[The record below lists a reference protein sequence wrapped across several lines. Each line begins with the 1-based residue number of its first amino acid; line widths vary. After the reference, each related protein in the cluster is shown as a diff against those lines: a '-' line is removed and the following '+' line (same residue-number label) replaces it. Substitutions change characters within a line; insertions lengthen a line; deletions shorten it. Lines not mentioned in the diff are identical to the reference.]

1 MPHDEQEDQDDM
13 PAEAAEIFTE
23 SAVLIKQGWLTK
35 KGGKK
40 GLLGM
45 TSWKKR
51 WFKMTSDSIAYCD
64 KEENGTVKGG
74 ILLETVTACRPAT
87 DTECGVANGF
97 IIDANNER
105 TFVMHASN
113 VDDRDSW
120 ITQITLTVEALKP
133 PPKPK
138 AFEAPPKFED
148 PIQVCYWSCRGR
160 AAALRMMCFYAEYE
174 HVEFPMFKIVPKSE
188 DEGGGWDASEWFCEA
203 AKFSLAKSNA
213 LINLP
218 YIVNKKTNQVITQ
231 SNACAMYL
239 ARRLDLLGNEEETIA
254 NEQLLGELSD
264 MGAKGGKMFY
274 TTDASADYEKYY
286 GGDVATGC
294 NKIVAW
300 LEQRGNKFLV
310 GSVPMVADFK
320 FFEYLDTHESI
331 SNQILGR
338 GFLGAY
344 PRLQLYH
351 ADIKVLP
358 TLKGYFAG
366 EYGNL
371 PMMGPTAKVGNSVD
385 PAASAPL
392 YDMATADAAP
402 STSADE

>member
-1 MPHDEQEDQDDM
+1 
-13 PAEAAEIFTE
+13 
-23 SAVLIKQGWLTK
+23 
-35 KGGKK
+35 
-40 GLLGM
+40 
-45 TSWKKR
+45 
-51 WFKMTSDSIAYCD
+51 
-64 KEENGTVKGG
+64 
-74 ILLETVTACRPAT
+74 
-87 DTECGVANGF
+87 
-97 IIDANNER
+97 
-105 TFVMHASN
+105 
-113 VDDRDSW
+113 
-120 ITQITLTVEALKP
+120 
-133 PPKPK
+133 
-138 AFEAPPKFED
+138 
-148 PIQVCYWSCRGR
+148 
-160 AAALRMMCFYAEYE
+160 
-174 HVEFPMFKIVPKSE
+174 
-188 DEGGGWDASEWFCEA
+188 
-203 AKFSLAKSNA
+203 
-213 LINLP
+213 
-218 YIVNKKTNQVITQ
+218 
-231 SNACAMYL
+231 MYL

-286 GGDVATGC
+286 GGDGTIPTSSLPFYLSLRWCAQIRTALSSSCQPLTITLLTIFTVATGC

-300 LEQRGNKFLV
+300 LEQRGSKFLV

-320 FFEYLDTHESI
+320 FFEYLDTHVGDYYCMVACVLAVANIEVHMELTRPFLPVWSCMWQESI

-371 PMMGPTAKVGNSVD
+371 PMMGPTAKVCEADFAYALHTPSLHQIAWRADRHARLSTHTTRCVPILSCLFQVGNSVD